1 MDWADQ
7 SVCSRRGAAL
17 QVIVISRRIHALVGQ
32 VGTNS
37 KAVADACKDPILR
50 DQARIY
56 IFFFSFFFFVA
67 SRLFALVRIF
77 YLTHLPRPRYVV
89 GRTYMCVQVMSIT
102 HAINNISVQL
112 KIITAVKAA
121 GGTTDNS
128 VKVPVPLCLHCSRLP
143 GSPRCWGG

>member
-1 MDWADQ
+1 VDWADQ

-56 IFFFSFFFFVA
+56 SFFFFFFVA
-67 SRLFALVRIF
+67 FRPCPNILSNTAPPPTLCCGPYVHVR
-77 YLTHLPRPRYVV
+77 
-89 GRTYMCVQVMSIT
+89 VQVMSIT